1 MSGKAAEFAPPRMRR
16 VQAEILSAI
25 ATWPFAQ
32 SPTSPDGETGAA
44 RQAVESQMWP
54 ITIHTE
60 LRIIHLPLKLRTRTY
75 GSNLRLVEDA
85 SHGLRLLSDHRP
97 NSRAERSSL
106 RSRSPSAGIQGAPLS
121 GDSRPTSARGRVD
134 AGAQSE
140 SEKPCPAH

>member
-1 MSGKAAEFAPPRMRR
+1 MSDKAASFAPPMMRR

-54 ITIHTE
+54 ITIQTE
-60 LRIIHLPLKLRTRTY
+60 RRIIHLPLKLRTRTY

-85 SHGLRLLSDHRP
+85 SHGFPAAFRHTD
-97 NSRAERSSL
+97 
-106 RSRSPSAGIQGAPLS
+106 
-121 GDSRPTSARGRVD
+121 PTRGRN
-134 AGAQSE
+134 GRRSG
-140 SEKPCPAH
+140 S